1 MGGAG
6 GRARHGRCRR
16 DRLGAAGR
24 RRQVPPALHLDAG
37 AQPALA
43 KRADA
48 QGSRLRP
55 DARLA
60 VRPRWPEGYRSGDR
74 QEAARRFQGSARRS
88 QGRRAARQVRLSQAL
103 HEHGRLREVRAA
115 AVRRAASGR
124 RATGPGQ
131 EVLIVLRR
139 AELWGGLFWLA
150 VGAFVTWQ
158 GWLLELGTLREP
170 GSGFVFFWLGIGI
183 SALSVSIVLAGVR
196 GEGPV
201 LGELWRGARWRN
213 VVMVIS
219 ALIAFGFLFQ
229 QLGFVVCSL
238 ALLLFLMT
246 VVDPVSPK
254 LSIPIS
260 LVASVGVWYV
270 LEKVLLVQLPKGSWL
285 EGLPYLSWLAG

>member
-1 MGGAG
+1 M
-6 GRARHGRCRR
+6 
-16 DRLGAAGR
+16 
-24 RRQVPPALHLDAG
+24 
-37 AQPALA
+37 
-43 KRADA
+43 
-48 QGSRLRP
+48 
-55 DARLA
+55 
-60 VRPRWPEGYRSGDR
+60 
-74 QEAARRFQGSARRS
+74 
-88 QGRRAARQVRLSQAL
+88 
-103 HEHGRLREVRAA
+103 
-115 AVRRAASGR
+115 
-124 RATGPGQ
+124 
-131 EVLIVLRR
+131 LRR

-170 GSGFVFFWLGIGI
+170 GSGFVFFWLGLGVC
-183 SALSVSIVLAGVR
+183 ALAFSIVIAGAR
-196 GEGPV
+196 GEGPM

-213 VVMVIS
+213 VVMVIG

-229 QLGFVVCSL
+229 QLGFVLCSL

-285 EGLPYLSWLAG
+285 EELPYFSWLAG